1 MVPKNNKGQ
10 AFIESIMSIP
20 VFIIT
25 VGLVLLLLYE
35 QFQLQVIEHM
45 MHEGLFCETSK
56 SKLLC
61 IAEANKKA
69 NAHLLW
75 GKVLIQATGKQEW
88 SATLYLLKGFKWKT
102 LTIKQN

>member
-1 MVPKNNKGQ
+1 MALKNNKGQ

-20 VFIIT
+20 VFILT
-25 VGLVLLLLYE
+25 VGLVLVLLYE
-35 QFQLQVIEHM
+35 QFQLQVIEHL
-45 MHEGLFCETSK
+45 MHEGLLCETAK
-56 SKLLC
+56 SNLPCL
-61 IAEANKKA
+61 AEANKKA
-69 NAHLLW
+69 NAYFLL